1 MENIRKL
8 DLKYKKMQEY
18 NNNYMSKV
26 LLNNNIFRLK
36 IDNLSIHKNL
46 YQRNN
51 IVYLELSFDKDD
63 ITKKF
68 FEKLKNYTINHV
80 FQKYKDKITLEKME
94 KRYMNNIKEEN
105 NKYIINLEVDDRC
118 QIIEKNQYNEIKKIS
133 NKELNQNDIVDL
145 ILIFEGILYNKSDF
159 RNKFIIIEIIQYI
172 EKIDVFDEKK
182 CYIENDSDDENNN
195 ENVDYLSNNLKSLCI
210 NKEEIPKV
218 E

>member
-159 RNKFIIIEIIQYI
+159 TNKFIIVEIIQYI
-172 EKIDVFDEKK
+172 EKTDIFDEKK
-182 CYIENDSDDENNN
+182 CYIEGDSDN
-195 ENVDYLSNNLKSLCI
+195 ETDIDYLNNKMGKLSI
-210 NKEEIPKV
+210 NKEEIP
-218 E
+218 EIE